1 MAKVKRKRRAKAR
14 FQPAPPALP
23 AEPPREQTEDA
34 SVQDPLEDWPDED
47 DNRWLRER
55 SGEDVEKP
63 QD

>member
-14 FQPAPPALP
+14 LQPAPPALP
-23 AEPPREQTEDA
+23 AEAPRERADDT

-47 DNRWLRER
+47 EARWLRDR
-55 SGEDVEKP
+55 SAEDIEKP